1 MVYICP
7 RHSQC
12 LQFSFFEIDF
22 KDTHPGAGA
31 WTTILKA
38 NGKWGNQA
46 LYSSGL
52 SECTK
57 IERKSKIALME
68 KKTTQ
73 TDEPLPKEA
82 IAALQTFLGAVP
94 VGRLSKTLRNL
105 FLSHV
110 YHEMDTPSLALEENI
125 LDLQALFDLLD
136 ALET

>member
-1 MVYICP
+1 
-7 RHSQC
+7 
-12 LQFSFFEIDF
+12 
-22 KDTHPGAGA
+22 
-31 WTTILKA
+31 
-38 NGKWGNQA
+38 
-46 LYSSGL
+46 
-52 SECTK
+52 
-57 IERKSKIALME
+57 ME